1 MNESP
6 RSQAQR
12 DYLNRQLRHQRKI
25 RAARFMLIILFLAL
39 WELSASFGWLDSFIF
54 SSPSRIILCLIQ
66 MTGDGSLFLHTG
78 ITLLET
84 LVSFLAVVIIG
95 LAAALLLWFWRSLAE
110 ILEPFLVMLNSLPKS
125 ALAPLLIVWLGN
137 NMNTIIV
144 AAVSVALFGS
154 ILTLYTGFTSL
165 DQDQIKLIYSLGGTR
180 RDVLFKVLLPG
191 SLPMIIS
198 NMKVNIGLCLV
209 GVIIGEFLSSKAGL
223 GYLITY
229 GSQTF
234 AMTMVVTSIVVLC
247 LLSAI
252 LYQAIAVLEKRLK

>member
-54 SSPSRIILCLIQ
+54 SSLSRIILCLIQ

-247 LLSAI
+247 LLSVI